1 VGGGRRSVRAMEL
14 VVAFV
19 SALLG
24 LSTAFF
30 LSISFY
36 DLLPEGWSPFH
47 PHGRT
52 VTFDAVSRRRPML
65 PSRIHHTRLN

>member
-1 VGGGRRSVRAMEL
+1 MDL

-24 LSTAFF
+24 LTVAFF

-36 DLLPEGWSPFH
+36 DLLPQHFQRHRIAEPAAQRQQQDRQGQDQNA
-47 PHGRT
+47 HGGIL
-52 VTFDAVSRRRPML
+52 VGQY
-65 PSRIHHTRLN
+65 

>member
-1 VGGGRRSVRAMEL
+1 MDL

-24 LSTAFF
+24 LTVAFF

-36 DLLPEGWSPFH
+36 DLLPQHWVGL
-47 PHGRT
+47 GRL
-52 VTFDAVSRRRPML
+52 SRRSVFDLAGGRQALIPR
-65 PSRIHHTRLN
+65 RIQQTPLD